1 MGNLETRRPA
11 RLADLRSDVGVPLAQ
26 AAVTGVAIGAVVGG
40 LAGSVAAGLAA
51 SGGTFTATWLLLLRD
66 HRRALWA
73 VERIINQ
80 DLDHNG
86 VVGEP
91 PPALPVVRV
100 ELAQRNNGAESWRW
114 LELPIDERKLGAVAL
129 AVRDGAPFSR
139 RGLAEVL
146 SQTDYER
153 LAAKMLSAG
162 LLHDVGSN
170 RRVLSAAGRALM
182 RRVVVAGGGWWTGGE
197 NQHTETVGKGEG

>member
-1 MGNLETRRPA
+1 MDNLETRRPA

-73 VERIINQ
+73 IERIINH

-91 PPALPVVRV
+91 PAPPVVRV
-100 ELAQRNNGAESWRW
+100 ELAQRANGAESWRW
-114 LELPIDERKLGAVAL
+114 LELPIDERKLRDVAL
-129 AVRDGAPFSR
+129 AVRDGRPFSR

-197 NQHTETVGKGEG
+197 NQRPETIGKGE